1 MKRRKVS
8 KKVNSFDILVG
19 SLSLFGII
27 IEVIGLILFFL
38 SSPFFTWGIFVD
50 FYFLI
55 FFSYTFYKTL
65 IKKEE
70 LRTVEKVLFVISFL
84 FFILIFISGLISG
97 IIEGTLK

>member
-38 SSPFFTWGIFVD
+38 SSPFFTWV
-50 FYFLI
+50 FLW
-55 FFSYTFYKTL
+55 
-65 IKKEE
+65 
-70 LRTVEKVLFVISFL
+70 
-84 FFILIFISGLISG
+84 IFIF
-97 IIEGTLK
+97 